1 MLYLVIISILELRVN
16 KQKTKKE
23 TFVMNRTKTFSQN
36 SSIPFCRATF
46 DHFHDACANSLFINT
61 TINNNYMILLM
72 ALNHTHGGF

>member
-1 MLYLVIISILELRVN
+1 
-16 KQKTKKE
+16 
-23 TFVMNRTKTFSQN
+23 MNRTKKFSQN

-46 DHFHDACANSLFINT
+46 DHFHDVCANSSFINR